1 MADKRYRDYA
11 DFLGDRF
18 DTKMQKLSVNTG
30 RSCPNRDGTI
40 GRGGCTY
47 CNNMAFTPSYC
58 LASDSVGVQLE
69 KGRRF
74 FGRKYPQMRYL
85 AYFQSYTS
93 THGGFDSFR
102 NACLEALGVDGID
115 GIVVGTRPDC
125 FDRRVASFLGDIRD
139 AGKFVMMEF
148 GAESAHDATLRR
160 VNRCHRWAD
169 TVEAVEIARGAGL
182 CTGLHLIMGLPGET
196 PEMMLQTVDAVNL
209 LLPDTVK
216 LHQLQI
222 VADTPLARAVAAGE
236 ESVEQWT
243 VEGYLDFCCEAV
255 GRLHPS
261 IAIERFTS
269 QSPGDMLISPRWGL
283 KNYEFVHRLDRRLA
297 ESGIRQGM
305 MCKYRH

>member
-58 LASDSVGVQLE
+58 LASDSVAVQLE
-69 KGRRF
+69 KGMRF

-102 NACLEALGVDGID
+102 SACLEALGVDGID
-115 GIVVGTRPDC
+115 GMVVGTRPDC

-169 TVEAVEIARGAGL
+169 TVEAV
-182 CTGLHLIMGLPGET
+182 
-196 PEMMLQTVDAVNL
+196 
-209 LLPDTVK
+209 
-216 LHQLQI
+216 
-222 VADTPLARAVAAGE
+222 
-236 ESVEQWT
+236 
-243 VEGYLDFCCEAV
+243 
-255 GRLHPS
+255 
-261 IAIERFTS
+261 
-269 QSPGDMLISPRWGL
+269 
-283 KNYEFVHRLDRRLA
+283 
-297 ESGIRQGM
+297 
-305 MCKYRH
+305 